1 MQRRS
6 LVRLAAVLLLTGGI
20 SVALTPGRTLALA
33 TSGTVTACPSVKCL
47 TETTY
52 NQCIS
57 AGCTCDP
64 RTDWCVPPPPP
75 PPPPSCPA
83 VSCLTETGYQQCV
96 TAGCGCDPRTDAC
109 VPKKVVVGDSS
120 DSSGSQL

>member
-6 LVRLAAVLLLTGGI
+6 LVRLAAVLLLTGGL

-33 TSGTVTACPSVKCL
+33 TSGTVTACPNVNCL

-64 RTDWCVPPPPP
+64 RNDWCVPPPPP

-83 VSCLTETGYQQCV
+83 VSCLTETGYDQCV
-96 TAGCGCDPRTDAC
+96 AAGCGCDPRTDAC

-120 DSSGSQL
+120 DFSDSQL

>member
-33 TSGTVTACPSVKCL
+33 TLGSGTATACPSVKCL

-83 VSCLTETGYQQCV
+83 VSCLTETGYNQCV
-96 TAGCGCDPRTDAC
+96 TAGCGCDPMTDAC
-109 VPKKVVVGDSS
+109 VPKKVGSDFS
-120 DSSGSQL
+120 DSRL

>member
-1 MQRRS
+1 MHRRP
-6 LVRLAAVLLLTGGI
+6 LVRLAAVLLLSWGLSITLG
-20 SVALTPGRTLALA
+20 TGRTLAA
-33 TSGTVTACPSVKCL
+33 GSVATACPSVSCL

-64 RTDWCVPPPPP
+64 MNDWCVPKPPP

-83 VSCLTETGYQQCV
+83 VSCLTQTGYNQCV
-96 TAGCGCDPRTDAC
+96 AAGCGCDPRTDAC
-109 VPKKVVVGDSS
+109 VPKKAVS
-120 DSSGSQL
+120 DTQADLE